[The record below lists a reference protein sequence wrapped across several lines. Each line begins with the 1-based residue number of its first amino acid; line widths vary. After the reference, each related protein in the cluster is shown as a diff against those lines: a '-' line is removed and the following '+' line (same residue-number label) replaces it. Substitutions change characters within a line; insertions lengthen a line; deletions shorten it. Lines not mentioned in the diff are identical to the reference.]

1 MDHAAG
7 NVDPIKGENVVR
19 IDLQDIYRAN
29 PKAFIAASAVIA
41 AAFAFLVIKGV
52 SSSGSSS
59 PSVKPPAAHG
69 TTTSP
74 RAATTTAAAGVT
86 TPDPNYRPVYQTV
99 PQTPALQAIET
110 QLGGLPPAAAAAGEA
125 LTTPAPAWSRSYPAV
140 SGNVLSD
147 PTGYAVAFAQE
158 LLDRDYAR
166 VRRGQLLAWSQAEAA
181 AELLPG
187 IPDSVAQKTLY
198 IGLTDPSLAGLTG
211 SPVPSAITW
220 RADAKAGVTQ
230 TVYSVLAQ
238 PNATWSQIESEGFQS
253 RDPLMTMYDVTG
265 VLSTTT
271 GTRTTK
277 RHFTLVLGLGSA
289 LHHRGFGAFAIA
301 QWDVS

>member
-7 NVDPIKGENVVR
+7 NVEPIKGDSTVR

-29 PKAFIAASAVIA
+29 PKAFIVACAVIV
-41 AAFAFLVIKGV
+41 AAFGFLVVKGV
-52 SSSGSSS
+52 SSGGSSRTTATSAARSTRTTS
-59 PSVKPPAAHG
+59 PSTG
-69 TTTSP
+69 TTT
-74 RAATTTAAAGVT
+74 AAGVT
-86 TPDPNYRPVYQTV
+86 TPDPNYHPVYQSV
-99 PQTPALQAIET
+99 PQTPALQAMET
-110 QLGGLPPAAAAAGEA
+110 KLGGLPPQAAAVGEA
-125 LTTPAPAWSRSYPAV
+125 LATPAPTWTRSYPAV

-147 PTGYAVAFAQE
+147 PTGYAVAFTQE

-166 VRRGQLLAWSQAEAA
+166 QPRSEVLSWSQAEAA

-187 IPDSVAQKTLY
+187 IPDPVAQKTLY

-211 SPVPSAITW
+211 SPVPSASTW
-220 RADAKAGVTQ
+220 ATDAKAGVTQ
-230 TVYSVLAQ
+230 AVYSVLAQ
-238 PNATWSQIESEGFQS
+238 PNPTWSQIESEGFQS

-271 GTRTTK
+271 GKRTMQQ
-277 RHFTLVLGLGSA
+277 HFTLVLGLGSA

-301 QWDVS
+301 QWQVG